1 MIHDRFDKE
10 QYQVFLLKLLSI
22 CFIVS
27 VLRLCTF
34 ASFTIRLVT
43 FFGIAQ
49 NSNIALN
56 DIDIDIDLNCVT
68 YILAAG

>member
-27 VLRLCTF
+27 VLRFCTF
-34 ASFTIRLVT
+34 VSFTIHLVT
-43 FFGIAQ
+43 FVGIAP
-49 NSNIALN
+49 NSNITLI
-56 DIDIDIDLNCVT
+56 DIDIDIDLNYIS